1 MTELTVVAKSSD
13 WEIWA
18 HGQNLT
24 GVQSHST
31 QPYFF
36 PSDKQILI
44 TADLIIHIIIF
55 IALQPPESLCADLK
69 GFIDLPAIYSSHLV
83 CVPFSYEHVA
93 CTARSLAEVCAEMV
107 PISKAKQ
114 TDTPYSL
121 GFRQTINESTHI
133 TAV

>member
-13 WEIWA
+13 REIWA
-18 HGQNLT
+18 HSQNLT

-31 QPYFF
+31 QPFF
-36 PSDKQILI
+36 LSDKQILI

-55 IALQPPESLCADLK
+55 IALPPPESLCADLK
-69 GFIDLPAIYSSHLV
+69 GSIDSPAVYSSHLV
-83 CVPFSYEHVA
+83 CAPFFYEHVA
-93 CTARSLAEVCAEMV
+93 SAACSLTEVCAEMV

-114 TDTPYSL
+114 ADTPHSL